1 MGNQK
6 EVVQFI
12 LNGFFLWVP
21 LPAPSYV
28 DIFHEIRQLMTAF
41 LELQENELI
50 THEIRHCSDGKM
62 CTVLTMSVV
71 ASLLYKLLTKWD
83 ISHIIKE
90 VKHANDQ

>member
-1 MGNQK
+1 M
-6 EVVQFI
+6 
-12 LNGFFLWVP
+12 
-21 LPAPSYV
+21 
-28 DIFHEIRQLMTAF
+28 
-41 LELQENELI
+41 
-50 THEIRHCSDGKM
+50 HEIRHCSDGKM